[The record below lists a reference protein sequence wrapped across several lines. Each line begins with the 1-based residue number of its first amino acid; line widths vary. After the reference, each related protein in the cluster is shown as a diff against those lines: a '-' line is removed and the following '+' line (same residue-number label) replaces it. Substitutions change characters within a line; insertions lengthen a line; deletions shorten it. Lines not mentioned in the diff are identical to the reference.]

1 MHTMEKMKQEQS
13 IHNLHLQRFGSGGRA
28 FQAPGRVNL
37 IGEHTDTSE
46 GFVMP
51 AALDF
56 RTVAVISPAK
66 KDTATIHSENFNE
79 TVTLDLKHLPEQPR
93 RHWSDY
99 PAGVLWSLQQRGIVC
114 KGFAITLRG
123 NVPQGAGLSSS
134 ASVEVAVALAVLAH
148 AGVELPK
155 PEIAQLCQR
164 AENGFVGTQCGI
176 MDQFVSCC
184 GTQDHALLL
193 DCRSLQYELL
203 PLPSSVRL
211 VVCNTMVKHS
221 NSDGDYNSRRAEVE
235 KALAILRSHLPH
247 LRTLRD
253 ATEAEMMQYA
263 QEMSEGVLRR
273 CRHVITEN
281 RRVMQA
287 TEALRQHDF
296 VRFGKLLCEAHNSMR
311 DNYEASCPEADILVK
326 LAMQQPG
333 CYGARITGAGFG
345 GCTVNVVDAEHA
357 SQFMEA
363 ISAAYLQ
370 ATGKRAEIYL
380 GRASNGAGPLLAE

>member
-1 MHTMEKMKQEQS
+1 
-13 IHNLHLQRFGSGGRA
+13 
-28 FQAPGRVNL
+28 
-37 IGEHTDTSE
+37 
-46 GFVMP
+46 
-51 AALDF
+51 
-56 RTVAVISPAK
+56 
-66 KDTATIHSENFNE
+66 
-79 TVTLDLKHLPEQPR
+79 
-93 RHWSDY
+93 
-99 PAGVLWSLQQRGIVC
+99 
-114 KGFAITLRG
+114 
-123 NVPQGAGLSSS
+123 
-134 ASVEVAVALAVLAH
+134 
-148 AGVELPK
+148 

-164 AENGFVGTQCGI
+164 AENGYVGAQCGI

-253 ATEAEMMQYA
+253 ATEAEMLQYA
-263 QEMSEGVLRR
+263 QEMPEGVLRR

-287 TEALRQHDF
+287 TEALRQNDF
-296 VRFGKLLCEAHNSMR
+296 VRFGRLLCEAHNSMR
-311 DNYEASCPEADILVK
+311 DNYEASCPEADILVE
-326 LAMQQPG
+326 LAMRQPG

-370 ATGKRAEIYL
+370 ATGKHAEIYL